1 MDMLQQSTLMWK
13 EMTEYSYLLT
23 YGYKRQLYNINLTFS
38 LGDYPHLAGFQYAK
52 DITLQNYNS
61 GKVIDRILDRKIT
74 LEQIQSAVQYE
85 KMIKPRLQA
94 IIHLKE
100 ALDNEF
106 ILYSYMPKMYPF
118 YTSIKADYV
127 IASHFNIDD
136 FIFIIKSSEQDD
148 NKCDFLC
155 CSIFEK
161 GERNYESNQR
171 TRTLLKK
178 ERLHIPS
185 NTSTILVDR
194 LSK

>member
-1 MDMLQQSTLMWK
+1 MDMLQQSALMWK

-38 LGDYPHLAGFQYAK
+38 LEDYPHLAGFQYAK

-61 GKVIDRILDRKIT
+61 GKVVDRILDRKIT
-74 LEQIQSAVQYE
+74 LEQIQSAAQYE

-118 YTSIKADYV
+118 YTRIIADYV
-127 IASHFNIDD
+127 ISKDKNVV
-136 FIFIIKSSEQDD
+136 K
-148 NKCDFLC
+148 K
-155 CSIFEK
+155 
-161 GERNYESNQR
+161 R
-171 TRTLLKK
+171 TITY
-178 ERLHIPS
+178 
-185 NTSTILVDR
+185 TI
-194 LSK
+194 